1 MVAGETLSSRV
12 AGGTL
17 ALKLP
22 PGPHTLGFRGASSR
36 SRDVAVVVGNDPLN
50 IGNIALERIA
60 SNGGI
65 GVWWAQ
71 TGASEAAID
80 HVLPGGPAAL
90 AGLRGGD
97 IIVAVNGEPVE
108 GAGDA
113 SDLFAVRSAR
123 RWRSVSDAMV
133 RS

>member
-1 MVAGETLSSRV
+1 
-12 AGGTL
+12 
-17 ALKLP
+17 
-22 PGPHTLGFRGASSR
+22 
-36 SRDVAVVVGNDPLN
+36 VAVVVGNDPLN